1 VRDVA
6 RQVEEGARFLGAQLQ
21 RVANAVTTELRLGR
35 RPQPI
40 EPRVQVP
47 PPWPPPAVPMVSSD
61 VHAGRLGLPDFAD
74 LPGNAFASV
83 EAFLQFQRQA
93 VAGARY
99 AVELDA
105 DATWSALEDS
115 RRATFRS
122 SVASRAHEA
131 DEIALW
137 RRAWWLHAIG
147 GRPRAPF
154 EIATPMELA
163 TLLVD
168 ALRVTL
174 APGAPPAELPREIDA
189 WWTALT
195 VESRARIAAYTND
208 RVAGAG
214 RRLRQE
220 GVLPGGQPAIPD
232 KEESRRG
239 KRRGRRPPSRAEIE
253 RVRAAGEGAV
263 AAERALDLRF
273 VRLGPVCGACTRET
287 GGCCSL
293 TVPLL
298 WREADYRLLALGDA
312 DVPAPDPQTPGAC
325 PFLGPQG
332 CRLPSERRP
341 HICRT
346 FLCERAEAALGDD
359 LGPART
365 EIEVFGAARSQL
377 AL

>member
-1 VRDVA
+1 
-6 RQVEEGARFLGAQLQ
+6 
-21 RVANAVTTELRLGR
+21 
-35 RPQPI
+35 
-40 EPRVQVP
+40 
-47 PPWPPPAVPMVSSD
+47 MVSSD
-61 VHAGRLGLPDFAD
+61 VAASRLGLPDFAE
-74 LPGNAFASV
+74 LPGNTFASV
-83 EAFLQFQRQA
+83 EAFLRFQRQA

-105 DATWSALEDS
+105 DATWSALDAS
-115 RRATFRS
+115 RRAAFRS
-122 SVASRAHEA
+122 SVANRAHEA
-131 DEIALW
+131 DETALW

-154 EIATPMELA
+154 EIATPTELA
-163 TLLVD
+163 ELLVH
-168 ALRVTL
+168 ALHVTF
-174 APGAPPAELPREIDA
+174 APGAPPAELPTEIDA
-189 WWTALT
+189 WWAAIT
-195 VESRARIAAYTND
+195 VESRARIAAYTSD

-220 GVLPGGQPAIPD
+220 GVLPGGQPSARD
-232 KEESRRG
+232 GDALRRG
-239 KRRGRRPPSRAEIE
+239 KRRGRRPPSRAEVE
-253 RVRAAGEGAV
+253 RVRTAEERAV

-273 VRLGPVCGACTRET
+273 IRLSPVCGACTRET

-298 WREADYRLLALGDA
+298 WREADYRLLALGNA
-312 DVPAPDPQTPGAC
+312 DVPAPDPQTAGAC
-325 PFLGPQG
+325 PFLGPEG

-346 FLCERAEAALGDD
+346 FLCERAEAALGDE
-359 LGPART
+359 LGPARN